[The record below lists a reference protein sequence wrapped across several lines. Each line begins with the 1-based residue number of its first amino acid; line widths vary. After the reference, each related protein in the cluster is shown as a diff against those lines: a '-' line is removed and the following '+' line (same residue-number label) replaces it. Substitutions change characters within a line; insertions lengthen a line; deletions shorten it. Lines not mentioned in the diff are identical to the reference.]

1 MAHRKSLTRAAKQRR
16 IAHFL
21 AQFLQ
26 AAAPGHSA
34 TLTGV
39 QKADLEAR
47 TIGRVVFP
55 WDADYDADRQETNP
69 AFQYYPL
76 VIVYCTCETAVLCP
90 PERTDTASP
99 ASRATPM
106 LTSTSVSQAQYT
118 MTRG

>member
-21 AQFLQ
+21 AQPLQ

-47 TIGRVVFP
+47 TVGRVVFP
-55 WDADYDADRQETNP
+55 
-69 AFQYYPL
+69 
-76 VIVYCTCETAVLCP
+76 
-90 PERTDTASP
+90 
-99 ASRATPM
+99 
-106 LTSTSVSQAQYT
+106 
-118 MTRG
+118 